1 MECFRQLQ
9 CPPSFPNFCS
19 VSETDGTFHPRN
31 VYRRD
36 EKGRTEPGGEV
47 ALQKTQG
54 KIQRTFC
61 QGSEEE
67 VETKLTSKEIK
78 MRKRQKSAMAGLTQR
93 TE

>member
-1 MECFRQLQ
+1 M
-9 CPPSFPNFCS
+9 
-19 VSETDGTFHPRN
+19 
-31 VYRRD
+31 
-36 EKGRTEPGGEV
+36 
-47 ALQKTQG
+47 ALQKRRG